1 MDTFA
6 LAFECLIMIYT
17 KIRASRKAD
26 MLRKIVN
33 QVASMKYWRQ
43 ISKMKAYLVS
53 ECSNLLKVGQV
64 KIP

>member
-1 MDTFA
+1 
-6 LAFECLIMIYT
+6 
-17 KIRASRKAD
+17 

-43 ISKMKAYLVS
+43 ISKMKAYLMS
-53 ECSNLLKVGQV
+53 GFSNQTRVGQV